1 MLSIIT
7 YLFLQVVI
15 LAIAVAAYAEPEA
28 EADAQLLGPQ
38 AQQPLPALAG
48 LGQVQVHSQ
57 SPHAS
62 GFYYHVQ
69 TYDTP
74 REQPIAAPVAYHQ
87 QPQQYYYMPAAAQ
100 NYNLNPY
107 LYHNQYNNQYNP
119 YIFNG
124 GYNGFNGLNGG
135 YNLGLNR
142 FAGHPYHLN
151 QFPQAQAYF
160 AGNPA
165 FYNPQALAHPEQLAA
180 HPEQLARPELQQQ
193 LLQ

>member
-151 QFPQAQAYF
+151 QFPQTAVPYF
-160 AGNPA
+160 AGNPV
-165 FYNPQALAHPEQLAA
+165 FHSPQGAQALAHENLAHPEQLG
-180 HPEQLARPELQQQ
+180 QQQQ

>member
-1 MLSIIT
+1 M
-7 YLFLQVVI
+7 I
-15 LAIAVAAYAEPEA
+15 LAIAVAAYADPEA
-28 EADAQLLGPQ
+28 EAEAQH
-38 AQQPLPALAG
+38 ALPALGGPGA
-48 LGQVQVHSQ
+48 LGQLQVHAQ
-57 SPHAS
+57 SPQAN

-69 TYDTP
+69 TYDNEP
-74 REQPIAAPVAYHQ
+74 RAPQPLAAPVAYIQPQQYHQ
-87 QPQQYYYMPAAAQ
+87 QPQQYYYMPQ
-100 NYNLNPY
+100 SYNLNPY
-107 LYHNQYNNQYNP
+107 MYHNQYNNQYNP
-119 YIFNG
+119 YLFNG
-124 GYNGFNGLNGG
+124 YNH
-135 YNLGLNR
+135 GLNR